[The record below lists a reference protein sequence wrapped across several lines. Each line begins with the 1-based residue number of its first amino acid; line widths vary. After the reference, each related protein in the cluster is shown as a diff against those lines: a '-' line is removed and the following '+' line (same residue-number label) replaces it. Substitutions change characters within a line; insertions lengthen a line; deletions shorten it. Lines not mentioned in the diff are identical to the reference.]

1 MFELTII
8 FALKKK
14 TFIFFLPNFSQGG
27 AAESISKLMIYLAKK
42 KYECVLICL
51 NKCFYKK
58 QLTKYDIKIFEI
70 FSNKTLF
77 SMLKIRGL
85 INSFIIHKKKITL
98 ISNINYANILSII
111 FFRSLKNLKIIL
123 YERTP
128 IQELDFDYGSFYR
141 KIKNKTIKFLMFLT
155 YRFSDKIIA
164 NSKTTSF
171 DLSKLTKQK
180 VITIYSKSIKKI
192 KPFKKK
198 FKNKINILWIG
209 RFSKEKSLDT
219 LIDAIKIINDDEIKV
234 FILSND
240 INKRDYLKKI
250 NKLKLTKRFV
260 FCGYKKNLTKYFNS
274 TNLYISTSLYESFP
288 NSVIQA
294 INNSLPIIT
303 SKSFGG
309 INEIIQNNFSGVFFE
324 TNNSKALSQKI
335 LNFKKNKKKYENFAL
350 NAHNALNKFSFDR
363 IEKDFEN
370 ELLNL

>member
-1 MFELTII
+1 MFKLIII
-8 FALKKK
+8 FVLKKK

-42 KYECVLICL
+42 KYDCVLICL
-51 NKCFYKK
+51 NKCFYKN
-58 QLTKYDIKIFEI
+58 QLTKYNIKIFEI
-70 FSNKTLF
+70 FASKTLF
-77 SMLKIRGL
+77 SMIKVRGL
-85 INSFIIHKKKITL
+85 INSFITHKKKVTL
-98 ISNINYANILSII
+98 ISNINYTNILSII

-123 YERTP
+123 CERTP
-128 IQELDFDYGSFYR
+128 IQELDFDYGSLQK
-141 KIKNKTIKFLMFLT
+141 KIKNKIIKFLMFLT

-171 DLSKLTKQK
+171 DLSKLTKKK
-180 VITIYSKSIKKI
+180 VITIYSKSINKI
-192 KPFKKK
+192 KPYKKK
-198 FKNKINILWIG
+198 FKNKTNILWVG

-219 LIDAIKIINDDEIKV
+219 LINAIKIANDDEIKV
-234 FILSND
+234 FILSNN
-240 INKRDYLKKI
+240 INKMNYLKKI
-250 NKLKLTKRFV
+250 NKLKLTKKFI

-309 INEIIQNNFSGVFFE
+309 INEIIKNDFSGVFFE
-324 TNNSKALSQKI
+324 TNDSKSLSQKI
-335 LNFKKNKKKYENFAL
+335 LNFKKNKKKYEKFAF
-350 NAHNALNKFSFDR
+350 NAHNSLKKFSFDKV
-363 IEKDFEN
+363 EKKFEK

>member
-1 MFELTII
+1 MFKLTII

-27 AAESISKLMIYLAKK
+27 AAESISKLMIYLAKR
-42 KYECVLICL
+42 KYECILICL
-51 NKCFYKK
+51 NKCFYKN
-58 QLTKYDIKIFEI
+58 QLTKYNIKIFEI

-85 INSFIIHKKKITL
+85 INSFIIHKKKVTL

-128 IQELDFDYGSFYR
+128 IQELDFDYGSLQR
-141 KIKNKTIKFLMFLT
+141 KIKNKIIKFLMFLT

-171 DLSKLTKQK
+171 DLSKLTKKK

-192 KPFKKK
+192 KPYKKK
-198 FKNKINILWIG
+198 FKNKISILWIG

-219 LIDAIKIINDDEIKV
+219 LIDAIKITNDEEIKV
-234 FILSND
+234 FILSNNM
-240 INKRDYLKKI
+240 NKVNYLKII
-250 NKLKLTKRFV
+250 NKLKLTKKFV

-274 TNLYISTSLYESFP
+274 TNLYVNTSLYESFP

-309 INEIIQNNFSGVFFE
+309 INEIIKNNFSGVFFE

-350 NAHNALNKFSFDR
+350 NAHNTLKKFSFDK
-363 IEKDFEN
+363 IEKKFEN

>member
-1 MFELTII
+1 MFKLTII

-27 AAESISKLMIYLAKK
+27 AAESISKLMIYLAKR
-42 KYECVLICL
+42 KYECILICL
-51 NKCFYKK
+51 NKCFYKN
-58 QLTKYDIKIFEI
+58 QLTKYNIKIFEI

-85 INSFIIHKKKITL
+85 INSFIIHKKKVTL

-128 IQELDFDYGSFYR
+128 IQELDFDYGSLQR
-141 KIKNKTIKFLMFLT
+141 KIKNKIIKFLMFLT

-171 DLSKLTKQK
+171 DLSKLTKKK

-192 KPFKKK
+192 KPYKKK
-198 FKNKINILWIG
+198 FKNKISILWVG

-219 LIDAIKIINDDEIKV
+219 LIDAIKITNDEEIKV
-234 FILSND
+234 FILSNNM
-240 INKRDYLKKI
+240 NKVNYLKKI
-250 NKLKLTKRFV
+250 NKLKLTKKFV

-274 TNLYISTSLYESFP
+274 TNLYVNTSLYESFP

-309 INEIIQNNFSGVFFE
+309 INEIIKNNFSGVFFE

-350 NAHNALNKFSFDR
+350 NAHNTLKKFSFDK
-363 IEKDFEN
+363 IEKKFEN